1 MSLTGKSRVYGIL
14 GDPVGHSLS
23 PLMQN
28 QAFRSLAIDA
38 IYVPFHVTSDQLPQ
52 AVEGL
57 RALDIAGVNLTI
69 PHKEAVLPLLDQID
83 ARAALIGA
91 VNTVVNRQ
99 GRLIGY
105 NTDGLGFLRSAEQE
119 LDYHPKQSQIVMLGA
134 GGACRAAVVALA
146 DAQVASICIANRS
159 TKRAQRLVDELQAQ
173 FSGVTFTAVSYDSS
187 TFFAMLEVA
196 DFIVNT
202 TSVGLKGDSLNFLPL
217 ENIKPSALI
226 YDMVYSCIETPLLK
240 AAYSQGLRAVDGLGM
255 LASQGEEAFYLWTGK
270 RPASGMMRNCLEE
283 YRING

>member
-1 MSLTGKSRVYGIL
+1 MPLTGKSRVYGIL
-14 GDPVGHSLS
+14 GDPVAHSLS

-28 QAFRSLAIDA
+28 QAFRALAIDA
-38 IYVPFHVTSDQLPQ
+38 IYVPFHVTSKQLPQ
-52 AVEGL
+52 AIEGL
-57 RALDIAGVNLTI
+57 RALAIAGVNLTI

-83 ARAALIGA
+83 AKAALIGA

-119 LDYHPKQSQIVMLGA
+119 LDYHPPQSQVLMLGA
-134 GGACRAAVVALA
+134 GGACRAAAIALA
-146 DAQVASICIANRS
+146 DAQVAGICIANRS
-159 TKRAQRLVDELQAQ
+159 VERAECLVAELQLQ
-173 FSGVTFTAVSYDSS
+173 YRNINFSALAYAADEFTS
-187 TFFAMLEVA
+187 TVQAA

-202 TSVGLKGDSLNFLPL
+202 TSVGLKGEPLDFLPL

-226 YDMVYSCIETPLLK
+226 YDMVYSRLETPLLR
-240 AAYSQGLRAVDGLGM
+240 AAYAQGLRAVDGLGM

-270 RPASGMMRNCLEE
+270 RPAPGMMRNCLME
-283 YRING
+283 YRIND